1 MLRPLIPRLLC
12 VASAALFASTP
23 VAAQNTITL
32 EGVVRGDGAPVVGAQ
47 ITVRNIATAE
57 LSRTLT
63 RATGEFRILGLY
75 SGQYT
80 VNVKAIGYRQRT
92 DTVNLVRGSVPVSIS
107 RSKRGRPNSRRRWSR
122 RSA

>member
-80 VNVKAIGYRQRT
+80 VNVKAIGYRQR
-92 DTVNLVRGSVPVSIS
+92 
-107 RSKRGRPNSRRRWSR
+107 
-122 RSA
+122 